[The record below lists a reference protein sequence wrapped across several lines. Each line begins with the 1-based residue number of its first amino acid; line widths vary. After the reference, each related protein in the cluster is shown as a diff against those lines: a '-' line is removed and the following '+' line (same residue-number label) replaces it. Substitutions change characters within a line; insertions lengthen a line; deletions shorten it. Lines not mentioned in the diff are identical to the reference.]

1 MVKDG
6 DVYAL
11 GYGEGTVGWMAARH
25 VEHQGAFFAQ
35 HLKPGMSLLDCG
47 CGPGTITCGL
57 AKIVAPGP
65 VTAIDIE
72 PSQVEAAARL
82 AESQKL
88 DAVAC
93 QQASILDLPFDD
105 NAFDA
110 VFVSAVLGNLSKP
123 EEAVK
128 EIFRVLKPGGLAGV
142 REFDHGGN
150 MAHPMSPVL
159 SRSINLYLSMRQQSG
174 HAENYGRQVKG
185 ALGRVG
191 FSDVVAKGVYE
202 TYASE
207 DEVHAYA
214 DGILAIFEEIFGDK
228 AIKLGLVDR
237 ASYEE
242 MIEAWQD
249 WAKDP
254 AAFFATG
261 WVEAL
266 ARKPE

>member
-1 MVKDG
+1 MGKDRG
-6 DVYAL
+6 TYAL

-25 VEHQGAFFAQ
+25 VDHQGAFFAQ
-35 HLKPGMSLLDCG
+35 HLAPGMSLLDCG

-57 AKIVAPGP
+57 AEIVAPGV

-72 PSQVEAAARL
+72 PSQVEATTRL
-82 AESQKL
+82 AESQEL
-88 DAVAC
+88 DTITC

-110 VFVSAVLGNLSKP
+110 VFVSAVLGNLNAP

-128 EIFRVLKPGGLAGV
+128 EVFRVLKPGGLVGI

-150 MAHPMSPVL
+150 MVHPITPVFA
-159 SRSINLYLSMRQQSG
+159 RSINLYLSMRQQSG
-174 HAENYGRQVKG
+174 HVENYGRQVKG
-185 ALGRVG
+185 VLGRIG
-191 FSDVVAKGVYE
+191 FADIVTKGVYE
-202 TYASE
+202 SYTTE
-207 DEVHAYA
+207 QEVRAYA
-214 DGILAIFEEIFGDK
+214 DGILAIFEEMFGDK

-237 ASYEE
+237 VSYEE
-242 MIEAWQD
+242 MVEAWQV
-249 WAKDP
+249 WADDP

-266 ARKPE
+266 ARKPG